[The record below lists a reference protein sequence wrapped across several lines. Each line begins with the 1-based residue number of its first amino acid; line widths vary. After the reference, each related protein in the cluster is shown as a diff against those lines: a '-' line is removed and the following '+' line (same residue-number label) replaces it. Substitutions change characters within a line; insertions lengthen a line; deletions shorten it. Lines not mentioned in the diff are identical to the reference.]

1 MFFTTAQFFELVIVK
16 FTALLRVRDRL
27 TVIVPPVLY
36 TVAPLT
42 FSIVAESIIEQWI
55 SQTAFSRQCLR
66 HPSKFSFLLVFIYV
80 LINYFDF
87 V

>member
-16 FTALLRVRDRL
+16 FTALLRVRDKL
-27 TVIVPPVLY
+27 TVIVAPVLY

-55 SQTAFSRQCLR
+55 SLTAFSRQCLR
-66 HPSKFSFLLVFIYV
+66 HPSKFSFSLVFIYV

>member
-42 FSIVAESIIEQWI
+42 FSIVAESIIEQ
-55 SQTAFSRQCLR
+55 
-66 HPSKFSFLLVFIYV
+66 
-80 LINYFDF
+80 
-87 V
+87 